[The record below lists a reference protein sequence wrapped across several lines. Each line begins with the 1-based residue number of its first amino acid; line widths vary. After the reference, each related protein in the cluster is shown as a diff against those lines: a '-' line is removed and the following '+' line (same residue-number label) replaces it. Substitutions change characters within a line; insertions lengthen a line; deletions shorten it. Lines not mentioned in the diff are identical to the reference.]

1 MDGSTGSSVASYY
14 FTIASKPP
22 SVCPATCHSK
32 GSSMRLRIVGLIG
45 LLAGIA
51 GNVHAITCYEIVD
64 ASDRTLYRAVVPPF
78 PLEGSAWSTAQT
90 RLRAQ
95 GRHLLWFDTN
105 ACPEDFSSPAYASTK
120 VSEEATDL
128 LPARRGA
135 TAGSI
140 YTREVSSPGNALTQG
155 RAPVVVMPAGAP
167 VTAPSGAAK
176 GYTR

>member
-1 MDGSTGSSVASYY
+1 
-14 FTIASKPP
+14 
-22 SVCPATCHSK
+22 
-32 GSSMRLRIVGLIG
+32 MRLRIVGLIG
-45 LLAGIA
+45 LIAGFA

-78 PLEGSAWSTAQT
+78 PLEGPAWSSAQT

-95 GRHLLWFDTN
+95 GQHLLWFDTN

-128 LPARRGA
+128 LPSRRGA
-135 TAGSI
+135 AVGAI
-140 YTREVSSPGNALTQG
+140 YTRELSSPASAGPSG
-155 RAPVVVMPAGAP
+155 RAPVVVVPAGAP
-167 VTAPSGAAK
+167 VTAPPAAAK